1 MIGSEVEWWKKWNEM
16 EVRWRVKL
24 KAVVE
29 WHGIVSM
36 AYKLILLLLLASKT
50 ASFTEH
56 PKNL

>member
-1 MIGSEVEWWKKWNEM
+1 MVEKWNEM